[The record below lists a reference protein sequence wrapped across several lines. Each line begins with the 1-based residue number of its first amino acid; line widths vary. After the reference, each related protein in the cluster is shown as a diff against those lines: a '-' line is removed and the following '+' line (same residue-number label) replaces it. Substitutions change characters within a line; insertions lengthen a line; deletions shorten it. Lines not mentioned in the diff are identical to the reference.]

1 MRKEIYYIQRLFA
14 LKGLINDIASLFP
27 KQIGRPTLAIQRR
40 PPESLFS
47 LASWRMKRLMFTM
60 MAVVLLIVCS
70 GGRRLFG
77 FLEH

>member
-47 LASWRMKRLMFTM
+47 LASWRMKRLIFTVM
-60 MAVVLLIVCS
+60 VVGLLMACS
-70 GGRRLFG
+70 NTDTMRKLQ
-77 FLEH
+77 